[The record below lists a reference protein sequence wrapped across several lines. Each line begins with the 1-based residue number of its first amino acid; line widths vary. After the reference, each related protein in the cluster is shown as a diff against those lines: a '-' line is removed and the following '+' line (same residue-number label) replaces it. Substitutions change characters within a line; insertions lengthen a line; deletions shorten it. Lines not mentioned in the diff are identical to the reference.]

1 MKINNIGTVLFDLDG
16 TLVNPSKRLYQLF
29 VELTGC
35 GLSYDEYWELKDQ
48 GLNQSK
54 MLQYIHFENCSIEEF
69 SRQWIMNVEREDL
82 LKIDFLF
89 NEVKSI
95 LSILKRI
102 DIRLFVVTN
111 RQSYDGLCDELEYL
125 GIFEAFEAIV
135 STFQKCSKADA
146 VRMANIDINDAIF
159 VGDSREDMQAAKDLG
174 IRGVLVERKS
184 DKDVNIEADYY
195 IRDLNDLR
203 GILF

>member
-1 MKINNIGTVLFDLDG
+1 M
-16 TLVNPSKRLYQLF
+16 
-29 VELTGC
+29 
-35 GLSYDEYWELKDQ
+35 
-48 GLNQSK
+48 
-54 MLQYIHFENCSIEEF
+54 
-69 SRQWIMNVEREDL
+69 
-82 LKIDFLF
+82 
-89 NEVKSI
+89 
-95 LSILKRI
+95 
-102 DIRLFVVTN
+102 TN

-174 IRGVLVERKS
+174 IRGVLVGRKS
-184 DKDVNIEADYY
+184 DKDFNIEADYY